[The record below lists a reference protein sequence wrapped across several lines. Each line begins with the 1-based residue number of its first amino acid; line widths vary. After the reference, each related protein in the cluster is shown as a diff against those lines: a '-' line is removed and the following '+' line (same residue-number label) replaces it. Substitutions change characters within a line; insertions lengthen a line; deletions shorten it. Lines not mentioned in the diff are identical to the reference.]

1 MHMNMDDEVVY
12 DGALDIPQLQ
22 HPTLVDGLFD
32 PHHASCFPTSSS
44 SSQLSLRS
52 GSLSCSPESSA
63 HIFGGVPAAAAGV
76 QYAEVS
82 SHVPLPPV
90 VPYTNAHV
98 PTTPAAAMVPE
109 LPAATMTSGAFKR
122 YARHLGPKRQPTKPG
137 QRMFK
142 TAMSVLS
149 KIHAAESARYNQQQY
164 YYNDQA
170 SAAEAAAQSSVNQ
183 LQHMISERKRREK
196 LNDSFQALKTVLPP
210 GTKVRLLFYALLF
223 GHMRG

>member
-82 SHVPLPPV
+82 S
-90 VPYTNAHV
+90 HV

-210 GTKVRLLFYALLF
+210 GTKVRLLFYALVF